1 MANKKFKRFITGI
14 LLSCNI
20 ASFSFCSANYDV
32 LTENIAN
39 QSGSEQLKTLYIA
52 GRKVQEHYAQNQSK
66 IRKAKETATTLYN
79 QSIEELDDLKAFFM
93 KNYLRRPA
101 QKVKQNRRRNDK
113 IQV

>member
-39 QSGSEQLKTLYIA
+39 QSGSEKLKA
-52 GRKVQEHYAQNQSK
+52 
-66 IRKAKETATTLYN
+66 LYN
-79 QSIEELDDLKAFFM
+79 IGAKKMQRPYAEESEWLRIGHQSELNEIGLCT
-93 KNYLRRPA
+93 RRFDK
-101 QKVKQNRRRNDK
+101 QKGER
-113 IQV
+113 